1 MAVHGTR
8 LKRNSANVITPA
20 AVGVNK
26 TFNMTYKAIMQ
37 LTSGEADVFKSAVS
51 QLNNLMKAL
60 PGAVEI
66 ELVCHGRSFP
76 FLLKE
81 NNLYLPLLNQ
91 LICNKVAVVAC
102 ENMLQANNIPL
113 ADLAPGVTTVRAAIA
128 ELVVKQQQGWSY
140 IKAGF

>member
-1 MAVHGTR
+1 
-8 LKRNSANVITPA
+8 
-20 AVGVNK
+20 
-26 TFNMTYKAIMQ
+26 MTYKAIMQ

-91 LICNKVAVVAC
+91 LICNKVAVAAC

-113 ADLAPGVTTVRAAIA
+113 ADLAAGVTTVRAAIA

>member
-1 MAVHGTR
+1 
-8 LKRNSANVITPA
+8 
-20 AVGVNK
+20 
-26 TFNMTYKAIMQ
+26 MTYKTIMQ
-37 LTSGEADVFKSAVS
+37 LTSGDADVFKSAVS

-91 LICNKVAVVAC
+91 LVCNKVAVVAC
-102 ENMLQANNIPL
+102 ENMLQTNNIQAAQL
-113 ADLAPGVTTVRAAIA
+113 ATGVSTVRAAIA
-128 ELVVKQQQGWSY
+128 EIVVKQHQGWSY